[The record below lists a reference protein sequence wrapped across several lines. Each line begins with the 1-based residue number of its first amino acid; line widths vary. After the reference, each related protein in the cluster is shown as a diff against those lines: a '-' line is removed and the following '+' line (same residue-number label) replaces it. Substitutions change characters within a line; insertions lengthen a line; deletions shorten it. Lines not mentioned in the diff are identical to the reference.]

1 MRKKSNLS
9 GNKRFLK
16 KTKKFKRKNKTNRK
30 MKGGK
35 SITERNEA
43 VEEAYSKSELMKRVK
58 NKKKMKGIGELVP
71 VMNKLK
77 EQIMVQLDT
86 FEELNKILGNYFTKK
101 KKIKK

>member
-1 MRKKSNLS
+1 MRKKTNLS
-9 GNKRFLK
+9 RNKRFLK
-16 KTKKFKRKNKTNRK
+16 KTKKTKKFGRKNRK

-35 SITERNEA
+35 AITERNEA
-43 VEEAYSKSELMKRVK
+43 VEEAYSKSELMKKVK
-58 NKKKMKGIGELVP
+58 NKKKMKGIEEIVP

-101 KKIKK
+101 RKK